1 MSKQQSNR
9 PSEDNVIYAN
19 FGARKRVATAAE
31 TGGPQQQA
39 PPTTSKSQAAM
50 RVLNAAVRRT
60 DIGRA
65 KRGHQYAQQGHVTDL
80 RVRIGGM
87 EASVVGSQND
97 PFYTGFILP
106 ARTPQE
112 LRQVMSHMAKNASA
126 TRKARDGEFPDAVLD
141 VLLAATPEEFKFFCD
156 CPDSADVCKHAVA
169 LAEEAARQI
178 DADPGTVF
186 SIRSLSMA
194 AFEETVRDSAHA
206 TAQENASAGSEYF
219 WSGRELPALPTPKIA
234 PMIDD
239 SDTDL
244 LRHAMET
251 VSFTNIDLLHAVSD
265 IEDLYDM
272 LVEE

>member
-1 MSKQQSNR
+1 MSNQRPRR

-31 TGGPQQQA
+31 TGGPQTVS
-39 PPTTSKSQAAM
+39 PTVSKSQAAM

-80 RVRIGGM
+80 RVRPGGM
-87 EASVVGSQND
+87 EASVVGSQNE
-97 PFYTGFILP
+97 PFYTGFTLP
-106 ARTPQE
+106 LRTPQE
-112 LRQVMSHMAKNASA
+112 LRLAMSEMARSASA
-126 TRKARDGEFPDAVLD
+126 SKRARAGEFPDSVLD

-156 CPDSADVCKHAVA
+156 CPDNADVCKHAVA
-169 LAEEAARQI
+169 LAEEAAKQI

-186 SIRSLSMA
+186 AIRSLSMA
-194 AFEETVRDSAHA
+194 VFEDSVRDSAQI
-206 TAQENASAGSEYF
+206 TAKENASAGSEYF

-239 SDTDL
+239 SDSDL